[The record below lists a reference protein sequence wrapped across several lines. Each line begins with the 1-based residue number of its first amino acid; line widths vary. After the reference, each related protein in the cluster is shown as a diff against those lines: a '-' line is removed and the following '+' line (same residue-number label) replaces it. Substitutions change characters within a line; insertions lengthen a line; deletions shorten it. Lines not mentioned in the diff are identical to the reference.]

1 MRAKVVLYYRTKAL
15 LSGGYRMKPVVF
27 RKGRPVAPEGAL
39 SFYLRYSANSKRHYE
54 PVNGGL
60 DLAFVA
66 YQNKAVELEA
76 RRLGRSNLLNIGPK
90 LDECSVDGK
99 TLQKAFDEFMA
110 MQQNKATRS
119 RADYEYVLREF
130 VNHCGQDKPL
140 ASTGR
145 PCALS
150 YRDWL
155 YKQPFS
161 ETTRSNRMIRVN
173 MFLRHYGITGVYQ
186 KSEWPRPNKKRP
198 DAYSG
203 DEFKKLLKAAKTNE
217 ERLLIELFVYSGGRR
232 GEIAHLKKSDI
243 RVTKDAAFVEFRE
256 KAEFGWNTKG
266 KRDRTVR
273 IPFDF
278 AKRLLKARAS
288 SKDDALLF
296 PNSQGRPN
304 EKHMDRVIRP
314 IFERA
319 GLYRKGTLFHKLR
332 RTHATLKS
340 GKTGIQ
346 NIQGDLGH
354 QNVQTTMKYLAALAP
369 ESKEAGQVAEA
380 AFGSFAKK

>member
-1 MRAKVVLYYRTKAL
+1 MRAKAVLYVRVKDD
-15 LSGGYRMKPVVF
+15 SGYLMKPVEF
-27 RKGRPVAPEGAL
+27 RKAKPVAPPNPL
-39 SFYLRYSANSKRHYE
+39 SYYVRYSVDGKRHYE
-54 PVNGGL
+54 PVGE
-60 DLAFVA
+60 DLNLAHTSC
-66 YQNKAVELEA
+66 QNKAVEIEA
-76 RRLGRSNLLNIGPK
+76 KRLGRKLDAPK
-90 LDECSVDGK
+90 LDIRPVDGK
-99 TLQKAFDEFMA
+99 TLQQAFDEFMEGR
-110 MQQNKATRS
+110 KSVATRS
-119 RADYEYVLREF
+119 REAYEYVLREF
-130 VNHCGQDKPL
+130 VNHCGPAKLL
-140 ASTGR
+140 AQTGR
-145 PCALS
+145 PCALA

-155 YKQPFS
+155 YKQSFS
-161 ETTRSNRMIRVN
+161 ETTRSNRMIIVN
-173 MFLRHYGITGVYQ
+173 MFLRKFKIFGVYE
-186 KSEWPRPNKKRP
+186 KDEWPKPNKKRP
-198 DAYSG
+198 DSYSS

-243 RVTKDAAFVEFRE
+243 RLTKDAAFVEFRE
-256 KAEFGWNTKG
+256 KPEFNWNTKG

-273 IPFDF
+273 VPFDF
-278 AKRLLKARAS
+278 AKKLLKARAS
-288 SKDDALLF
+288 AKDDALLF
-296 PNSQGRPN
+296 PNRLGQPN

-369 ESKEAGQVAEA
+369 ESAEAGRVAED
-380 AFGSFAKK
+380 AFGGFSKR

>member
-1 MRAKVVLYYRTKAL
+1 MRAKAVLYVRTKTAD
-15 LSGGYRMKPVVF
+15 GYRMDPIPFK
-27 RKGRPVAPEGAL
+27 KGKPVAPEGAL
-39 SFYLRYSANSKRHYE
+39 SFYLRYSVGGKRRME
-54 PVNGGL
+54 PIGE
-60 DLAFVA
+60 DLNLA
-66 YQNKAVELEA
+66 YTACQNKAVELEA
-76 RRLGRSNLLNIGPK
+76 KRLGREIKADGLSHSETTHNGP
-90 LDECSVDGK
+90 
-99 TLQKAFDEFMA
+99 TLQQALDEFMGL
-110 MQQNKATRS
+110 QQNKATRS
-119 RADYEYVLREF
+119 REDYEYTLREF
-130 VNHCGQDKPL
+130 VQHCGPDNL
-140 ASTGR
+140 LSATGR

-155 YKQPFS
+155 YKQQFS

-232 GEIAHLKKSDI
+232 GEIAHLTKRDI
-243 RVTKDAAFVEFRE
+243 RMTKDAAFVEFRE

-273 IPFDF
+273 VPFEF
-278 AKRLLKARAS
+278 GKRLLKAREN

-296 PNSQGRPN
+296 PNSQGQPN

-346 NIQGDLGH
+346 NIQNDLGH
-354 QNVQTTMKYLAALAP
+354 QHVGTTMRYLAATAP
-369 ESKEAGQVAEA
+369 ESAEAGKVAEA
-380 AFGSFAKK
+380 AFGGFSKR